1 MAATELDKDGAS
13 LVRFSTELPAKSAS
27 PFILAMEVDRYMFLS
42 FPSSYGKY
50 PWTGNGDSFSVLCL
64 RNKNTLFIFP

>member
-13 LVRFSTELPAKSAS
+13 LVKFSTELPAKSAS
-27 PFILAMEVDRYMFLS
+27 PFILAVEVDRYMFLS

-50 PWTGNGDSFSVLCL
+50 TWIGNGD
-64 RNKNTLFIFP
+64 